1 MKKSWLL
8 TVLCCLLILAGCLI
22 VIRCP
27 RTVPLDQCSSIYR
40 HYAEMPGIDATFI
53 KDYKVNDTVAV
64 DVTLLE
70 ARDAAGWE
78 TLKRDFAVPELDAEL
93 QQFID
98 NGEDLIFSHKIAK
111 NGKSLNAQADT
122 AKYDVL
128 ASSYYSHTLTVFH
141 THNNDEIHAIFHHDY
156 GESINSK

>member
-98 NGEDLIFSHKIAK
+98 NGEDPIFSRRIAK
-111 NGKSLNAQADT
+111 NGQPLKAHADT
-122 AKYDVL
+122 TNYDVL
-128 ASSYYSHTLTVFH
+128 AISYYSHTLTLFH
-141 THNNDEIHAIFHHDY
+141 ITNNDENQAVCYHNFD
-156 GESINSK
+156 ESINSK